1 LIHLT
6 VSAQRCVVS
15 SLPGSV
21 ERATLELVG
30 SVSLDT
36 EASVLAT
43 SRGEATVLSVL
54 VHSTDDPV
62 DSGVIADSD
71 VVGVNQNYL
80 IVLES
85 GILVNPIGVQDTHVT
100 SETPNTVLSNRAQVA
115 LELQVVNTSIHR
127 LTVHDTAVV
136 RSLASSAANGN
147 TVHRVT
153 LLGLVA
159 KLVCLVGTGRVGKL
173 DDFLALAVLPRSVF
187 GSGDEKRK
195 KRKNKVS
202 ACKNVC

>member
-1 LIHLT
+1 
-6 VSAQRCVVS
+6 
-15 SLPGSV
+15 V
-21 ERATLELVG
+21 ERATPELVG